1 MTDIGVTMTGLI
13 GLAIT
18 SSIIIAIPGPSI
30 MLFIGQVMMDGKS
43 HALRGV
49 LGNAIGMIIIAL
61 LLSIG
66 LGSLIS
72 ESKIA
77 LLILRVIGAIAL
89 LFIGLQYVKKSTP
102 ERKNKLSNKKRP
114 LITGI
119 IVSITNPKSFIM
131 FGTIVPGFLSQKVD
145 NPIVVL
151 LFYSLIPILLGLFI
165 DYLWVS
171 IAHSL
176 KNRALSDSKN
186 IRRISIFGGLLII
199 ITGVILMSESAS
211 VFFHM
216 FGLQV

>member
-89 LFIGLQYVKKSTP
+89 LFIGLQYV
-102 ERKNKLSNKKRP
+102 
-114 LITGI
+114 
-119 IVSITNPKSFIM
+119 
-131 FGTIVPGFLSQKVD
+131 
-145 NPIVVL
+145 
-151 LFYSLIPILLGLFI
+151 
-165 DYLWVS
+165 
-171 IAHSL
+171 
-176 KNRALSDSKN
+176 
-186 IRRISIFGGLLII
+186 
-199 ITGVILMSESAS
+199 
-211 VFFHM
+211 
-216 FGLQV
+216 

>member
-1 MTDIGVTMTGLI
+1 
-13 GLAIT
+13 
-18 SSIIIAIPGPSI
+18 
-30 MLFIGQVMMDGKS
+30 
-43 HALRGV
+43 
-49 LGNAIGMIIIAL
+49 
-61 LLSIG
+61 
-66 LGSLIS
+66 
-72 ESKIA
+72 
-77 LLILRVIGAIAL
+77 
-89 LFIGLQYVKKSTP
+89 
-102 ERKNKLSNKKRP
+102 RKNKLSNKKRP

-186 IRRISIFGGLLII
+186 IRRISVFGGLLII
-199 ITGVILMSESAS
+199 ITGIILMSESAS

-216 FGLQV
+216 LGLQV

>member
-186 IRRISIFGGLLII
+186 IRRISVFGGLLII
-199 ITGVILMSESAS
+199 ITGIILMSESAS

-216 FGLQV
+216 LGLQV